1 MHVQHTILSVATTQ
15 GLVCTTHQ
23 RSVLYTLLFGCAY
36 YTFMMVCY
44 AHHKRCAYRDIGSTP
59 YLVCCT
65 HISFYSAKW
74 HIQLKYLGKR
84 LRGPLRG
91 PALRQREVRQK

>member
-1 MHVQHTILSVATTQ
+1 MDARTIHVRHTILSVATTQ

-23 RSVLYTLLFGCAY
+23 RSVLYTLLFGCAH

-65 HISFYSAKW
+65 HFSFYSVSLLW
-74 HIQLKYLGKR
+74 TQYGILEDFFVIMWLTNLQ
-84 LRGPLRG
+84 
-91 PALRQREVRQK
+91 

>member
-23 RSVLYTLLFGCAY
+23 RSVLYTLLLGCAH

-44 AHHKRCAYRDIGSTP
+44 ANHKRCAYRDIGFLIWCAVHTSVFTVR
-59 YLVCCT
+59 YDLQ
-65 HISFYSAKW
+65 AW
-74 HIQLKYLGKR
+74 
-84 LRGPLRG
+84 PLAGSNYKLTRT
-91 PALRQREVRQK
+91 QFSREKPT